1 MARTA
6 NAVEKTSSGRKS
18 SAGEKKPRTR
28 APKGES
34 PQSAE
39 VSPVSRA
46 GFTPENRRFLLYLGG
61 LAACGFTTLALAS
74 YSPTDPAFS
83 RRSSVEEI
91 ANWCG
96 RSGAAL
102 ADVLYQL
109 FGYSSWA
116 VLLVAVWLGLRFAR
130 HPSATF
136 TKLLAGGLAS
146 WWTAALLAL
155 VTWPHVRPGFPIG
168 GALGAASAEWLL
180 LHLGTV
186 GSYVAVLSTIAA
198 GLTVMLGID
207 WETLAGRGVS
217 AVESKAPVVRGGLA
231 RAAGAAAGAAGAAVG
246 GGVAF
251 GQRALGSFS
260 FRRGEGPTPNEVG
273 WPTELTDDETSEE
286 VERSAPAARP
296 NAPEPR
302 MNLAEPRLTLAF
314 GSAPVTLPSAEP
326 ALPEQEPVERTE
338 YAVREL
344 VEVEVTATVAPP
356 ARASRAAPLEDGWG
370 AMRWP
375 DGEPTPKKP
384 GKAAPVVAPVVT
396 PAVAAAAPVVVTPPA
411 PPVVVAA
418 PAIVAPVVAAAPAIV
433 TPIVAAAPAIVT
445 PIVAAAAP
453 VIATPAAPK
462 GPVIHRP
469 AEPAPAAKATD
480 TLQERLAEELAD
492 DWGNPDWD
500 EDDGVPPALVAPRP
514 AITFETRPEALEEEE
529 LDEEPL
535 SEEEPLEDEAEAE
548 DDSVLSARHPVP
560 DEDAADDDEEE
571 DEEYGDEDEDAP
583 ASRAPSPARRAPE
596 PANPARAAASLVRA
610 PIKPG
615 NLTSGGGGGETGPV
629 RRPPRTEPFILP
641 TLALLDAHDRSV
653 GVLDEEAL
661 KEQAAVLVE
670 KLANFNIRGEV
681 VAIRPGPVITIYEYL
696 PAPGVKVSR
705 IASLTDDIAMAM
717 RAVRVR
723 IVAPIPGKGV
733 VGIELP
739 NAERQV
745 VWYRDILCSPEYQ
758 QGDWILPMAMGKTTE
773 GLPYISDLAKMPHLL
788 VGGTTGSGK
797 SVGVNSMIVTMLFHR
812 TPEELRLILIDPK
825 MLEFELYQ
833 DIPHLL
839 HPVVTEPKLASA
851 ALKWACNEMDD
862 RYRILARWGTRNLA
876 SYNKKVEQEMLDW
889 TEEKARRYAPRGWTE
904 GDPLPLPKK
913 IPYIVIVIDELA
925 DLMMVAAKDVEESI
939 VRLAQK
945 ARACGI
951 HLIVA
956 TQRPSVDVIT
966 GLIKAN
972 MPARVAFQ
980 VRSKI
985 DGRTIL
991 DQNGA
996 ETLLG
1001 KGDMLFLPPGVSALM
1016 RIHGPFVA
1024 DEEVQ
1029 RVGDYLRAQGEPQY
1043 DADIRVDDE
1052 DGEAPIADDEYDEVY
1067 DMAVQIVCEAG
1078 KASTSMIQRR
1088 LKIGYNRAARIIEM
1102 MEREGLVGPADGARP
1117 REVLVGSHA
1126 G

>member
-1 MARTA
+1 VARTA

-28 APKGES
+28 APKGET
-34 PQSAE
+34 PPSAE
-39 VSPVSRA
+39 ANPVSRA

-116 VLLVAVWLGLRFAR
+116 ILLVAVWLGLRFAR

-296 NAPEPR
+296 SASEPR

-314 GSAPVTLPSAEP
+314 GSAPATLHSAEP

-356 ARASRAAPLEDGWG
+356 ARVSRAAPLEDGWG

-384 GKAAPVVAPVVT
+384 GKAAPVVAPIVT
-396 PAVAAAAPVVVTPPA
+396 PAVAAAPVVVAPPA
-411 PPVVVAA
+411 PPIVVAA
-418 PAIVAPVVAAAPAIV
+418 PAVV
-433 TPIVAAAPAIVT
+433 TPIVVAPAVVT

-453 VIATPAAPK
+453 VITATAAPK
-462 GPVIHRP
+462 SPVIHRP

-535 SEEEPLEDEAEAE
+535 SEEEPLDDEEDAE

-560 DEDAADDDEEE
+560 DEDAADDDE
-571 DEEYGDEDEDAP
+571 DEEFGDEDEDAP

-876 SYNKKVEQEMLDW
+876 SYNKKVEQELLDW